1 MVMVGQHARSSPE
14 KVYLSDVE
22 IHRQSPIASAEDLR
36 ARVLFHVLLSDT
48 LLVGDSQSLNTP
60 LFRALV
66 SSHEAGGQAV
76 RSDLAPLLG
85 SGRIR
90 VACRDGQR
98 LTAVRDAQKLRK
110 VEHVPS
116 AAYAELVDR
125 MTHAHAVTYRLD
137 AVSAAFKSGVIRLL
151 EELTRDAGGETRGTV
166 EAALEFVRGQ
176 EPLYFKALRDW
187 EESFRTNSSGSTEVV
202 LAVAAVDR
210 AAGESYRQALPHV
223 LGAGTAAPRSV
234 ELPAAATRTVLER
247 TSLPAGVLD
256 GFLLGRLPV
265 EVFLEATEQPSR
277 GVLVRQLG
285 LLRRGSR
292 PDLSQLVEAM
302 AEFSNWVQEAFV
314 RAFRDTDER
323 ARAVLDGNHNLMR
336 FGIFQDS
343 LTGALGAGLDMPAA
357 GGEEDYLELQVVDRS
372 VPAADGAAGIGALDA
387 RQMRQRVITGAYVG

>member
-1 MVMVGQHARSSPE
+1 MVDQHARLSSE
-14 KVYLSDVE
+14 RVYLSDVE

-66 SSHEAGGQAV
+66 SSQEAVGHAV
-76 RSDLAPLLG
+76 RSDLAPLLD

-90 VACRDGQR
+90 VACRDGQT
-98 LTAVRDAQKLRK
+98 LTAVRDAQKLRQ

-116 AAYAELVDR
+116 AAYAELLDR
-125 MTHAHAVTYRLD
+125 MTHAHTVTYRLD

-151 EELTRDAGGETRGTV
+151 EEQTQNATGETRATV

-176 EPLYFKALRDW
+176 EPLYFKTIRDW
-187 EESFRTNSSGSTEVV
+187 EESFRTGSSGSTEVL
-202 LAVAAVDR
+202 LALATVDR

-234 ELPAAATRTVLER
+234 ELPATTAARTVLER
-247 TSLPAGVLD
+247 TTLSAGILD

-277 GVLVRQLG
+277 SVLVRQLG
-285 LLRRGSR
+285 LLRRGSQ

-302 AEFSNWVQEAFV
+302 AEFSTRMQEAFV

-336 FGIFQDS
+336 FAISQDA
-343 LTGALGAGLDMPAA
+343 LTGALGAGLDVPAA
-357 GGEEDYLELQVVDRS
+357 DGDEDYLDLQVVDRS
-372 VPAADGAAGIGALDA
+372 MPAAGGAADIGELEP

>member
-1 MVMVGQHARSSPE
+1 MVDQHARFSSE

-60 LFRALV
+60 LFRALM
-66 SSHEAGGQAV
+66 SSHEADGQAV

-90 VACRDGQR
+90 VACRDGQT
-98 LTAVRDAQKLRK
+98 LTTVRDAQKLRQ

-116 AAYAELVDR
+116 AAYAELMDR
-125 MTHAHAVTYRLD
+125 MTHAHAVAYRLD

-151 EELTRDAGGETRGTV
+151 EEQTRNAGGETRRTV
-166 EAALEFVRGQ
+166 EAALGFVRGQ

-187 EESFRTNSSGSTEVV
+187 EESFRTGSSGSTEVV

-234 ELPAAATRTVLER
+234 ELPGAAATRTVLER
-247 TSLPAGVLD
+247 TTLPASILD

-277 GVLVRQLG
+277 SVLVRQLG
-285 LLRRGSR
+285 LLRRGSQ

-302 AEFSNWVQEAFV
+302 AEFSTWMQEAFI
-314 RAFRDTDER
+314 RTFRDTDER

-336 FGIFQDS
+336 FGISQNS
-343 LTGALGAGLDMPAA
+343 LTGALGAGLDVPAA
-357 GGEEDYLELQVVDRS
+357 DGDGDYLDLQVVDRG
-372 VPAADGAAGIGALDA
+372 VPAADGAAGIGELDA

>member
-1 MVMVGQHARSSPE
+1 MVDQHAWLSSE
-14 KVYLSDVE
+14 RVYLSDVE

-66 SSHEAGGQAV
+66 SSQEAVGHAV
-76 RSDLAPLLG
+76 RSDLAPLLD

-90 VACRDGQR
+90 VACRDGQT
-98 LTAVRDAQKLRK
+98 LTAVRDAQKLRQ

-116 AAYAELVDR
+116 AAYAELMDR
-125 MTHAHAVTYRLD
+125 MTHARAVTYRLD
-137 AVSAAFKSGVIRLL
+137 TVSAAFKSGVIRLL
-151 EELTRDAGGETRGTV
+151 EEQTQNAGGKTRATV

-176 EPLYFKALRDW
+176 EPLYFKTLRDW
-187 EESFRTNSSGSTEVV
+187 KDSFRTGSSGSTEVV
-202 LAVAAVDR
+202 LALAAVDR

-234 ELPAAATRTVLER
+234 ELPATTAARTVLER
-247 TSLPAGVLD
+247 TTLPASILD

-277 GVLVRQLG
+277 SVLVRQLG
-285 LLRRGSR
+285 LLRRGSQ

-302 AEFSNWVQEAFV
+302 AEFSTWMQEAFV

-336 FGIFQDS
+336 FGISQDS
-343 LTGALGAGLDMPAA
+343 LTGALGAGLDVPAA
-357 GGEEDYLELQVVDRS
+357 DGDEDYLDLQVVDRS
-372 VPAADGAAGIGALDA
+372 VPAADGAADIGQLDA
-387 RQMRQRVITGAYVG
+387 QQMRQRVITGAYVG

>member
-1 MVMVGQHARSSPE
+1 MVDQHARLSSE

-66 SSHEAGGQAV
+66 SSHEANGQAV

-90 VACRDGQR
+90 VACRDGQT
-98 LTAVRDAQKLRK
+98 LTAVRDAQKVRQ

-116 AAYAELVDR
+116 AAYAELMDR
-125 MTHAHAVTYRLD
+125 MTHAHAVTYGLD

-151 EELTRDAGGETRGTV
+151 EEQARNAGGETRGTV

-187 EESFRTNSSGSTEVV
+187 EESFRTGSSGSTEVV

-234 ELPAAATRTVLER
+234 ELPAAAATRTVLER
-247 TSLPAGVLD
+247 TTLPASILD

-277 GVLVRQLG
+277 SVLVRQLG
-285 LLRRGSR
+285 LLRRGSQ

-302 AEFSNWVQEAFV
+302 AEFSTWMQEAFV

-323 ARAVLDGNHNLMR
+323 ARAVLDGNHNLMH
-336 FGIFQDS
+336 FGISQDS
-343 LTGALGAGLDMPAA
+343 LTGALGAGLDVPAA
-357 GGEEDYLELQVVDRS
+357 DGDGDYLDLQVVDRS
-372 VPAADGAAGIGALDA
+372 VPAADGAAGIGELDA

>member
-1 MVMVGQHARSSPE
+1 MADQDARSSSE

-22 IHRQSPIASAEDLR
+22 IHRQSPIASAQDLR

-66 SSHEAGGQAV
+66 SPDEADGQAV
-76 RSDLAPLLG
+76 RSDLAPLLD

-90 VACRDGQR
+90 VACRDGQT
-98 LTAVRDAQKLRK
+98 LAAVRDAQGLRQ

-116 AAYAELVDR
+116 ASYAELMDR
-125 MTHAHAVTYRLD
+125 MTHARAVPYSLD
-137 AVSAAFKSGVIRLL
+137 AVSAAFTSGVIRLL
-151 EELTRDAGGETRGTV
+151 EEQARNAAGETRRTV

-187 EESFRTNSSGSTEVV
+187 EESFRTGSSGSTEVV
-202 LAVAAVDR
+202 LALAAVDR

-234 ELPAAATRTVLER
+234 EPPAAATRTVLER
-247 TSLPAGVLD
+247 VTLPAGVLD
-256 GFLLGRLPV
+256 SFLLGRLPV
-265 EVFLEATEQPSR
+265 EAFLEAVEQPSR
-277 GVLVRQLG
+277 GVLVHQLG
-285 LLRRGSR
+285 LLRRGGQ

-302 AEFSNWVQEAFV
+302 DEFSAWMQEAFV

-323 ARAVLDGNHNLMR
+323 ARAVLGGNRNLMR
-336 FGIFQDS
+336 FGISQDS
-343 LTGALGAGLDMPAA
+343 LTGALGAGLDVPAA
-357 GGEEDYLELQVVDRS
+357 DGDEDYLDLRVVDRS
-372 VPAADGAAGIGALDA
+372 VPVADGAVGIGELDA
-387 RQMRQRVITGAYVG
+387 RQMRQRVITGAYAG